1 MIPEMVYDFTLF
13 DNVLTGGVDPDY
25 LIGMFITY
33 FLLSPPI
40 VFKSK

>member
-13 DNVLTGGVDPDY
+13 DDVLAGSVNPNY

-33 FLLSPPI
+33 FLLSPSI